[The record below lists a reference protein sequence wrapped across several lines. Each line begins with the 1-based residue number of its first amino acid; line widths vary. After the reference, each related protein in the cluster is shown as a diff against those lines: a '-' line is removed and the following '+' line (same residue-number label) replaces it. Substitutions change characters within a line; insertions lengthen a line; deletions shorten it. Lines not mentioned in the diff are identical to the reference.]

1 MRFDFNPAPVLCA
14 QKVAFWCSQPDA
26 RPTRLTLTSLASL
39 AAPLNLS
46 WHDLCLE
53 DCHSAG
59 VTRDPPS
66 AYRSALDMRRPSRLA
81 ARQREPN
88 EPGRRF
94 AESLLFFA
102 PAVRSSATPT
112 CQAHG
117 EDRALIR
124 GRGHEHAAVPAIPA
138 KQPSGPCFGTAT
150 GVRAPTLSATHHDR
164 TGAAP
169 GAHELRRAMSRSPR
183 RAQKLSAPFTGSR
196 DRNR

>member
-14 QKVAFWCSQPDA
+14 QKVAFWCSQRDA

-81 ARQREPN
+81 ARQRAKRA
-88 EPGRRF
+88 G
-94 AESLLFFA
+94 
-102 PAVRSSATPT
+102 PA
-112 CQAHG
+112 
-117 EDRALIR
+117 
-124 GRGHEHAAVPAIPA
+124 
-138 KQPSGPCFGTAT
+138 
-150 GVRAPTLSATHHDR
+150 
-164 TGAAP
+164 
-169 GAHELRRAMSRSPR
+169 LRRITPIIRSR
-183 RAQKLSAPFTGSR
+183 RAQLGYAHVPGPRRRPRIDTR
-196 DRNR
+196 PWA